1 MRSALRA
8 NLTDP
13 AVRTMWAL
21 IIIALC
27 QYEDWFLNMVELK
40 AVITFARAARFHGR
54 THVKIPLLPHFS
66 ACTFK
71 TIAAV

>member
-27 QYEDWFLNMVELK
+27 QYEDWFLNMVLE
-40 AVITFARAARFHGR
+40 
-54 THVKIPLLPHFS
+54 PLVFNFP
-66 ACTFK
+66 
-71 TIAAV
+71 